1 MSAPSTPDPALPPDT
16 ERAVRRLL
24 AEARVTDPL
33 PADVAE
39 RLDATLAA
47 LRSPAMTTAMTT
59 ATTAPTST
67 ATTAPVVALASRRR
81 RVLPGLLAA
90 AAAVVVAG
98 VVAPQVLPLGATS
111 GNDESASSAQD
122 SSGGDQVDSDAPE
135 NGASSESQRSKEPT
149 PPTPMVDTAS
159 SVRLRPRHLEADL
172 LALRRHGATADLV
185 AAEVGCPAATADGIL
200 ATYAGEPAYVLLAA
214 PTEAG
219 QRAEVLSCADAR
231 LLDAAVL
238 PAR

>member
-47 LRSPAMTTAMTT
+47 LRSPAMTTAMT
-59 ATTAPTST
+59 T